1 MFTQK
6 LNGEVKTNDKCN
18 NTGKYGEYMQPKISV
33 IIPAYNV
40 EKFIKKCVNS
50 ILEQSFSDFEIILVD
65 DGSKDITPKI
75 CDELANKDSRITV
88 IHKENGGQS
97 EARNLAMR
105 KSKGKY
111 FAFVDGDDIVDKDYL
126 QELYNLI
133 TMEENIEVAFVRG
146 VAFGENTTPKGSG
159 ATVSKVTTTEEI
171 VRKMSL
177 RDGYGH
183 APWGKLFLADLWKDI
198 EYPVG
203 QIYEDYSTIYR
214 VLGKTT
220 KVAYSD
226 AKMYFY
232 IQHNESTMHMRCSE
246 KTLFA
251 LDVADTETEFMLK
264 TWPNIRDEILDL
276 YVSVYLK
283 NLQQILNT
291 GMDAFPEYQER
302 TMKVVKKNASLLLK
316 SKRIGKNDKVKIIAL
331 LISKKLFLK
340 LYNKFDGNVAVSD

>member
-1 MFTQK
+1 M
-6 LNGEVKTNDKCN
+6 EN
-18 NTGKYGEYMQPKISV
+18 NMQPKVSV

-40 EKFIKKCVNS
+40 EKCIEKCVNS
-50 ILEQSFSDFEIILVD
+50 ILEQSFSDFEILLVD
-65 DGSKDITPKI
+65 DGSKDSTPKI
-75 CDELANKDSRITV
+75 CDVLADKDNRITV
-88 IHKENGGQS
+88 IHKENGGLS
-97 EARNLAMR
+97 DARNAGIR
-105 KSKGKY
+105 KSVGKY
-111 FAFVDGDDIVDKDYL
+111 LAFVDGDDIVDKDYL
-126 QELYNLI
+126 QELYSLI

-146 VAFGENTTPKGSG
+146 IAFGENTTPKGSK
-159 ATVSKVTTTEEI
+159 ATVSKVTTTEEM
-171 VRKMSL
+171 VRKIVL
-177 RDGYGH
+177 RDNFGH
-183 APWGKLFLADLWKDI
+183 TAWGKLFLAELWKDFQ
-198 EYPVG
+198 YPVG
-203 QIYEDYSTIYR
+203 KLYEDYLTIYR

-226 AKMYFY
+226 AKLYFY
-232 IQHNESTMHMRCSE
+232 IQHNESIMHMKCSE
-246 KTLFA
+246 KTLA
-251 LDVADTETEFMLK
+251 VLDVADQETEFMLK

-340 LYNKFDGNVAVSD
+340 LYNKFDGNVAV